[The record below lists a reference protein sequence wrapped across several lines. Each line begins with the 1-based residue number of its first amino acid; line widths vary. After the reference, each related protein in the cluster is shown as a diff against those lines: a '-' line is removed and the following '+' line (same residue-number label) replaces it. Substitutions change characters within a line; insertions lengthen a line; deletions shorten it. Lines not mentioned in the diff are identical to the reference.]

1 MTTDS
6 SLRMVDGAEAPIAI
20 RISLLL
26 RRFINFVGTWASFFI
41 IPLVFVTIFDVTAR
55 KLVWIQI
62 FLVEHVSRYFESTL
76 LQEMEWHFHT
86 ALFALVLG
94 FGTIYN
100 RHVRVDLVRE
110 KLQFRK
116 QAWIEFIGTTIGMLP
131 YTAIVIF
138 FAYEF
143 AVESWETN
151 EISASQVGLSHRWII
166 KTVLVVGLFI
176 GLLSGIAVWLQTMMV
191 LFGPKDL
198 RFQLMTLEWPELV
211 DERRIKVAQDE
222 EDERRRVQKEKD
234 DAEQART
241 DRLAVEQAEAERRDG
256 G

>member
-6 SLRMVDGAEAPIAI
+6 GMHMVEGAQAPAVIRLSLF
-20 RISLLL
+20 L
-26 RRFINFVGTWASFFI
+26 RRFIDFVGTWCSFLI
-41 IPLVFVTIFDVTAR
+41 VPLVLITIFDVTAR
-55 KLVWIQI
+55 KLIWIQI
-62 FLVEHVSRYFESTL
+62 FLVEYVSRYFESTL

-86 ALFALVLG
+86 ALFAMVLG

-116 QAWIEFIGTTIGMLP
+116 QAWIEFIGTTIGMIP
-131 YTAIVIF
+131 YTLIVIY
-138 FAYEF
+138 FAIYF
-143 AVESWETN
+143 AWESWETN

-166 KTVLVVGLFI
+166 KTILVVGLI
-176 GLLSGIAVWLQTMMV
+176 IALLSGIAVWLQTAIV

-211 DERRIKVAQDE
+211 DERRIKVAQEE
-222 EDERRRVQKEKD
+222 EDTRRRVAQEKEDADAAESERNASEKD
-234 DAEQART
+234 D
-241 DRLAVEQAEAERRDG
+241 G